1 MFYEKKAKLM
11 ERAIN
16 HLNEAWDVI
25 YECQEIEMKQGDPE
39 YAVEFQ
45 EMMAAVSATT
55 DEFAELAFPSFQ
67 GGIDFVPRNMPA
79 FLHEGERVTPA
90 NQNIGITNNFAS
102 ANVNGDA
109 IGKGILRAMERG
121 HF

>member
-25 YECQEIEMKQGDPE
+25 YECQEIEMKQVDPE

-45 EMMAAVSATT
+45 EMMDSIIDVQNRIENELDAT
-55 DEFAELAFPSFQ
+55 Q
-67 GGIDFVPRNMPA
+67 
-79 FLHEGERVTPA
+79 
-90 NQNIGITNNFAS
+90 
-102 ANVNGDA
+102 
-109 IGKGILRAMERG
+109 AMVDMAG
-121 HF
+121 